1 MHRIMLSAATA
12 PRNAAGVRES
22 AGIWPERWR
31 KSGRG
36 RRTTMV
42 RVKDLMTPQAEVISP
57 DGTAEDAASVMKT
70 LDIGVLP
77 VCDEEGLVGIL
88 TDRDLVVRVLAA
100 KRDPKAM
107 LVGEAMT
114 PSVVYCFE
122 DDDVERAA
130 LVMAGQQIRRLP
142 VLDRNRKLVG
152 IISIGDIA
160 AQGQSQLGGEVLE
173 EVSQPTG
180 PKRSDTPPDH
190 DGGLGQAA

>member
-1 MHRIMLSAATA
+1 
-12 PRNAAGVRES
+12 
-22 AGIWPERWR
+22 
-31 KSGRG
+31 
-36 RRTTMV
+36 MV
-42 RVKDLMTPQAEVISP
+42 RVTNLMTPQAEVISP
-57 DGTAEDAASVMKT
+57 DATAEDAASVMKT

-180 PKRSDTPPDH
+180 PKRSDLPPDH

>member
-1 MHRIMLSAATA
+1 MI
-12 PRNAAGVRES
+12 
-22 AGIWPERWR
+22 
-31 KSGRG
+31 
-36 RRTTMV
+36 

-57 DGTAEDAASVMKT
+57 DATTEDAASVMKT

-122 DDDVERAA
+122 DENIERAA
-130 LVMAGQQIRRLP
+130 SVMAGQQIRRLP

-152 IISIGDIA
+152 IVSVGDIA
-160 AQGQSQLGGEVLE
+160 AYGQSHLGGEVLE
-173 EVSQPTG
+173 QVSQPTG
-180 PKRSDTPPDH
+180 STSEKPTGS

>member
-1 MHRIMLSAATA
+1 
-12 PRNAAGVRES
+12 
-22 AGIWPERWR
+22 
-31 KSGRG
+31 
-36 RRTTMV
+36 MV
-42 RVKDLMTPQAEVISP
+42 RVTNLMTPQAEVISP
-57 DGTAEDAASVMKT
+57 DATAEDAASVMKT

-160 AQGQSQLGGEVLE
+160 VQGQSQLGGEVLE

-180 PKRSDTPPDH
+180 PKRSF
-190 DGGLGQAA
+190 

>member
-1 MHRIMLSAATA
+1 MI
-12 PRNAAGVRES
+12 
-22 AGIWPERWR
+22 
-31 KSGRG
+31 
-36 RRTTMV
+36 
-42 RVKDLMTPQAEVISP
+42 RVKDLMTLQAEVISP
-57 DGTAEDAASVMKT
+57 DATAEDAASVMKT

-88 TDRDLVVRVLAA
+88 TDRDLVVRVLAP

-130 LVMAGQQIRRLP
+130 TVMAGQQIRRLP
-142 VLDRNRKLVG
+142 VLDRNRKLIG

-160 AQGQSQLGGEVLE
+160 VQGQPQLGGEVLE
-173 EVSQPTG
+173 EVSQPPG
-180 PKRSDTPPDH
+180 PKRSETSPGT
-190 DGGLGQAA
+190 DGFGQAA

>member
-1 MHRIMLSAATA
+1 
-12 PRNAAGVRES
+12 
-22 AGIWPERWR
+22 
-31 KSGRG
+31 
-36 RRTTMV
+36 MV
-42 RVKDLMTPQAEVISP
+42 RVTNLMTPQAEVISP
-57 DGTAEDAASVMKT
+57 DATAEDAASVMKT

-173 EVSQPTG
+173 EVSQSTG
-180 PKRSDTPPDH
+180 PKRADTPPDH